1 LRDVAKIHTPSG
13 QGASVQTL
21 GVRPSS
27 ASCCEVPI
35 RSVLV
40 DSSLIC
46 GAGLRIACTS
56 VQRILK
62 KMKLRVGK
70 ESRDFVQ
77 NNVGL
82 GDSPS
87 IEEAIPVLGEKSFS
101 AGDAQVLERQ

>member
-1 LRDVAKIHTPSG
+1 
-13 QGASVQTL
+13 
-21 GVRPSS
+21 
-27 ASCCEVPI
+27 
-35 RSVLV
+35 
-40 DSSLIC
+40 
-46 GAGLRIACTS
+46 
-56 VQRILK
+56 
-62 KMKLRVGK
+62 MKLRVGK